1 MLAAL
6 AWRNLWRQP
15 RRTIL
20 NVFSIAF
27 AAVIMVFLLSFQ
39 LSTYDTMKENVLR
52 IMDGFAQIQ
61 PKGYEDEPSLRKTIN
76 KPDELLTQAGNIK
89 GIGAVAPRATS
100 FVILSSDHKTI
111 GAAVMGIDPERE
123 PGVSTLN
130 HTIKQGRYLQ
140 NGDDAVIVL
149 GAALAR
155 NLGIGVGD
163 SVTLLGEGQDGS
175 IAADVLKVIG
185 IFETGTPDIDRQFSQ
200 IPLHRFQT
208 TFAMGSAVNVI
219 VLSGPTL
226 AGVTDALPAVRSV
239 LANDGGQAQALA
251 VQSWKT
257 LQPGLDAAIKLDLS
271 SSLLWYASL
280 VIVVVFIILNTLLM
294 SVLERTHEFGVL
306 LAIGMRA
313 GKLGVM
319 IWLELALLALLGL
332 IVGVGIGAIV
342 TMVIGHYGMEMP
354 GAEAIFAQWGLPG
367 KLFPRVSLVSV
378 SAGPG
383 VMALSIL
390 LAGIFPYRRLRRI
403 EPVAAMRAV

>member
-1 MLAAL
+1 MLLGL

-20 NVFSIAF
+20 NVSSIAF

-39 LSTYDTMKENVLR
+39 LSTYATMKENVLR

-61 PKGYEDEPSLRKTIN
+61 PQGYKDKPSLKKVIN
-76 KPDELLTQAGNIK
+76 HPTELLAKAEAIN
-89 GIGAVAPRATS
+89 GISAAAPRAMS
-100 FVILSSDHKTI
+100 FAILSDSKKSI
-111 GAAVMGIDPERE
+111 GAAVVGVDPQRE
-123 PGVSTLN
+123 PRVSTLN
-130 HTIKQGRYLQ
+130 RTIKQGRYLQ
-140 NGDDAVIVL
+140 ADDDAVIVL

-155 NLGIGVGD
+155 NLGVGVGD
-163 SVTLLGEGQDGS
+163 KVTLLGEAKDGS
-175 IAADVLKVIG
+175 IAADVLHVIG

-200 IPLHRFQT
+200 IPLRRFQT
-208 TFAMGSAVNVI
+208 TFAMGSAVNMI
-219 VLSGPTL
+219 VLSGPSL
-226 AGVTDALPAVRSV
+226 AGVTHALPALRNTVMNSELEV
-239 LANDGGQAQALA
+239 H
-251 VQSWKT
+251 SWKV
-257 LQPGLDAAIKLDLS
+257 LQPGLDAAISLDLS
-271 SSLLWYASL
+271 TSLLWYASL

-306 LAIGMRA
+306 LAIGMRP

-332 IVGVGIGAIV
+332 LIGIAIGCAI
-342 TMVIGHYGMEMP
+342 TISLGYYGMEMP

-367 KLFPRVSLVSV
+367 QLHPHVSLFSV

-390 LAGIFPYRRLRRI
+390 LAGIFPYRRVRKL
-403 EPVAAMRAV
+403 EPINAMSAA